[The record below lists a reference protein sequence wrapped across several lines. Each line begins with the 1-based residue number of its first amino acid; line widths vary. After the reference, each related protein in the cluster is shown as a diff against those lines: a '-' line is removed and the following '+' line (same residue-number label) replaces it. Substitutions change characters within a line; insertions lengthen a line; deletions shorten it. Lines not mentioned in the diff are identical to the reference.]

1 MYIAF
6 TINLNYNNINIHGI
20 KMIFI
25 RKPPRKIFEKFVFYN
40 NSFNKGALKKKLN
53 FNLQF
58 HEKF

>member
-25 RKPPRKIFEKFVFYN
+25 RKPPRKIFEKFVFHN
-40 NSFNKGALKKKLN
+40 NSLNKGSFKKTLTYN
-53 FNLQF
+53 FMRNIN
-58 HEKF
+58 